1 MSQKK
6 KILQQKILQAPVAIR
21 SMRKSIIENANF
33 LIEEMRQHDFTEVS
47 EIVRACTALGIRRA
61 FLRGLQHP
69 VASEGDIN
77 KFIHRFNMLGTLPFQ
92 DQNEPSGSKNVALVL
107 VEDDYMTTHT
117 QSYAIIG
124 GYSSSDN
131 ALTMIK
137 SVFPSAPVT
146 FVNHVGSN
154 PKTDIKIGTQTFSGN
169 PNITPPSYFD
179 NFTGGVFQLSNI
191 NAGSGSI
198 VNRDPIADFIAANA
212 SGYVFEQ
219 TSGNRANKINNVYIT
234 AWEPIAGAGKP
245 FWVGGGNF
253 AERAFNYYV
262 NTSNKKT
269 KSVMVEALTLEGDV
283 FAVIDGS
290 EVAFTAS
297 NKPILPTTA
306 FIPKYRASGNDSD
319 LPWLPYMKCSLLNEI
334 PDTENC
340 VSATDVTTGS
350 IDRPDLNLLV
360 PFGTNQFPFSAPNSG
375 MPYLKKVNP
384 EPKSIRMVLDGS
396 PIDGENVVIQ
406 NRFLLSGATKI
417 APGDPGDGTIRNP
430 VGGGGLAVFTPG
442 PGDNPGP
449 GDDVIVDGT
458 IRFTLVPGEDPNLLY
473 VDREVNDY
481 SGPVLYVRDPVKG
494 TNTKF
499 TEELKAGNVIEIL
512 FPNRILGG
520 TFYTVGESTLYYAGT
535 DFIKK
540 YHNNIR
546 INIENVQYV
555 LSSQTI
561 ADGQYAQDQ
570 FSFNY
575 NSTYTIASRTIL
587 DDTINSIFD
596 SVNQQVTVYSNPVNS
611 TICDVHFQNV
621 DSNYVKSHFEV
632 GDTIF
637 INSIPYAFQSI
648 EGKILHGAYR
658 TDLGSVD
665 SELGSWSLRR
675 DAKQSRSSNVNV
687 GGALPEFRIFYQVSK
702 VNNDTEIEIT
712 PPHEYDET
720 FEGHIY
726 RIGFNIETNAHTPD
740 MLNSGFDRE
749 GVGQFRLFNTSTN
762 AYAEDSPTFYIPK
775 AVNNRVILYQHPT
788 DFTKAPA
795 SMSAKPV
802 HNVLKGVDK
811 FFTSEPHDYKT
822 FSALLA
828 NAGLSFGELVYTE
841 DYTEIDKLI
850 KEQHVGSI
858 TFTDGND
865 DYITLETLENDSP
878 VSHNFAE
885 GDRLTIRSI
894 RKEPLPGDD
903 PYGDC
908 ISHRNSTYLHELDYD
923 HCGLQMEVQEIV
935 DVHRFTVLRKG
946 FNEMSQANY
955 FFHSYDVNPTHYLTA
970 TNGGLVEYWAKY
982 FKTVFMD
989 GTVNANSIT
998 YATSTETSKIAFGGK
1013 GTSDD
1018 TYKWNYN
1025 MAATQ
1030 FTHYIGSS
1038 GIEVNMTGDHFIRID
1053 NVAETEDGTFI
1064 LSLDHSLTAP
1074 PRLLD
1079 SYFLRNAEFDEIPLT

>member
-6 KILQQKILQAPVAIR
+6 RVLQQKILQAPVAIR
-21 SMRKSIIENANF
+21 SMRKTIIENANF

-61 FLRGLQHP
+61 YLRGLQHP
-69 VASEGDIN
+69 IAAEGDIN
-77 KFIHRFNMLGTLPFQ
+77 KFIHRFNMLGALPFQ
-92 DQNEPSGSKNVALVL
+92 DQSATDSG
-107 VEDDYMTTHT
+107 
-117 QSYAIIG
+117 
-124 GYSSSDN
+124 
-131 ALTMIK
+131 K
-137 SVFPSAPVT
+137 SV
-146 FVNHVGSN
+146 
-154 PKTDIKIGTQTFSGN
+154 
-169 PNITPPSYFD
+169 
-179 NFTGGVFQLSNI
+179 
-191 NAGSGSI
+191 
-198 VNRDPIADFIAANA
+198 
-212 SGYVFEQ
+212 
-219 TSGNRANKINNVYIT
+219 
-234 AWEPIAGAGKP
+234 
-245 FWVGGGNF
+245 WVGGGKF
-253 AERAFNYYV
+253 AEQAFQYYV
-262 NTSNKKT
+262 DTPDRKT
-269 KSVMVEALTLEGDV
+269 RSVMVEALTLDGDAY
-283 FAVIDGS
+283 AVVNGTS
-290 EVAFTAS
+290 VAFTTS
-297 NKPILPTTA
+297 GKLQLPTTA
-306 FIPKYRASGNDSD
+306 FIPKYREGGFDND

-360 PFGTNQFPFSAPNSG
+360 PYGTNQFPFSAPNSG

-384 EPKSIRMVLDGS
+384 EPRRVRMVLDGS
-396 PIDGENVVIQ
+396 PIDGEDVIIQ
-406 NRFLLSGATKI
+406 NRFLLSGYTKI

-430 VGGGGLAVFTPG
+430 IGGGGPAVFTPG
-442 PGDNPGP
+442 TGDNPGA

-458 IRFTLVPGEDPNLLY
+458 IRFTLIPGEDPNLLY

-481 SGPVLYVRDPVKG
+481 SGPVMYVRDPVTG
-494 TNTKF
+494 TETKF
-499 TEELKAGNVIEIL
+499 TEELESGNIIEIL
-512 FPNRILGG
+512 FPDRILGG

-535 DFIKK
+535 DFTKK
-540 YHNNIR
+540 YQNNIR
-546 INIENVQYV
+546 INIANVQYV

-561 ADGQYAQDQ
+561 ADGQYTQDQ

-575 NSTYTIASRTIL
+575 NATYTIASKTIL
-587 DDTINSIFD
+587 DDTVTSLFN
-596 SVNQQVTVYSNPVNS
+596 SVNEQVTVYSNPVNAK
-611 TICDVHFQNV
+611 ICDVHFQNQNASFV
-621 DSNYVKSHFEV
+621 SSHFEV

-637 INSIPYAFQSI
+637 INSIPYAFQAI
-648 EGKILHGAYR
+648 EGRILRGAYR
-658 TDLGSVD
+658 TDLGSID
-665 SELGSWSLRR
+665 HELGSWPLRR
-675 DAKQSRSSNVNV
+675 DAKQSRSSSVNV
-687 GGALPEFRIFYQVSK
+687 AGALPEFRIYYQVSS
-702 VNNDTEIEIT
+702 VTSDTQIEIS
-712 PPHEYDET
+712 PPHIYNET
-720 FEGHIY
+720 FEGQLY
-726 RIGFNIETNAHTPD
+726 RVGFNIESNAHTPN

-775 AVNNRVILYQHPT
+775 ASNERAILYQKD

-802 HNVLKGVDK
+802 HTVLEGTKD
-811 FFTSEPHDYKT
+811 FFTSEPHDYRT

-828 NAGLSFGELVYTE
+828 SKGLSFGELVYVE
-841 DYTEIDKLI
+841 NHTEIDKIL
-850 KEQHVGSI
+850 KEQHVGTI

-878 VSHNFAE
+878 ISHNFSE

-894 RKEPLPGDD
+894 REEPLPGDD

-908 ISHRNSTYLHELDYD
+908 VSHRDSPHLHEFDYD
-923 HCGLQMEVQEIV
+923 HCGLQMEVQDIV

-946 FNEMSQANY
+946 YNEMSQANH
-955 FFHSYDVNPTHYLTA
+955 FFHSYDINPTHYLTA

-989 GTVNANSIT
+989 GTTNSNGIV
-998 YATSTETSKIAFGGK
+998 YATSTLTTDIKFGGK

-1038 GIEVNMTGDHFIRID
+1038 PIEVSETGDHFIEIK
-1053 NVAETEDGTFI
+1053 NVTETEDGTYI
-1064 LSLDHSLTAP
+1064 LSLDIPLTAP

-1079 SYFLRNAEFDEIPLT
+1079 AYFLRNAEYEEIPLT